1 MLEPGSVGFC
11 RVRRVWHP
19 DRLPPLPTVSHR
31 LEHPKKAKCV
41 VATGAPGIVGERGG
55 SEGGRA
61 PESLLCASLSYRKPG
76 TPVIRPATDGQQIPV
91 SDQKRA
97 WAPARSSHYSRLTKS
112 GKLGGRPGV
121 R

>member
-41 VATGAPGIVGERGG
+41 VATGAPGIAGG
-55 SEGGRA
+55 GALREAGPQNHSFVPAFLIGSRA
-61 PESLLCASLSYRKPG
+61 HQSSDQPRMGSKSLSQTKREPG
-76 TPVIRPATDGQQIPV
+76 LRQGPPIIQG
-91 SDQKRA
+91 
-97 WAPARSSHYSRLTKS
+97 
-112 GKLGGRPGV
+112 
-121 R
+121 